1 MQILRSELDVIVAHE
16 LKQTRRMRAQCG
28 ICGHTWRPRNSSH
41 AVNRCP
47 GCMVR
52 GHVTFAVYDDKP
64 QAIDVPNV
72 PGIEA
77 VAAVPSPKK
86 AAPDLERKKPVTRKL
101 QESKKVR
108 AKKG

>member
-28 ICGHTWRPRNSSH
+28 VCGHTWRPRNSSH

-52 GHVTFAVYDDKP
+52 GHVTYSVLDDKP
-64 QAIDVPNV
+64 QAIEMTNV

-77 VAAVPSPKK
+77 VAVPSPRKR
-86 AAPDLERKKPVTRKL
+86 AASVPRKL
-101 QESKKVR
+101 QESKKVHG
-108 AKKG
+108 KKG